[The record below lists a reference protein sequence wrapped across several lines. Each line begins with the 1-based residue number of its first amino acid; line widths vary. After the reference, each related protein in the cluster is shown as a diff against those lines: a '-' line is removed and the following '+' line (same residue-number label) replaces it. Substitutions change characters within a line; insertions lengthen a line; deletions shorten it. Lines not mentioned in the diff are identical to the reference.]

1 MAKITKRTNKDE
13 IYEAYQAAI
22 ARIQELESNTFNP
35 EKEVETK
42 KNEEVLKSASETIE
56 MNILNPEIINK
67 YKNVLAAIELKEA
80 ELKELYGIE
89 KEANTFAALLEAR
102 KNELDE
108 YDTKITNKKAEYV
121 DLYTNLAAEHQEKI
135 KKLNDEA
142 CEYKKQLQK
151 DRDRE
156 DEEYNYNLERQRKLD
171 NDKWEDEKA
180 ARLKEVEA
188 KEEAI
193 AQRELALQDMTNE
206 IAELNAKLEE
216 VPAAIAAAK
225 EEAIAETKSKLEKSH
240 HFEKAAMQKDYDHLK
255 ETLQSK
261 IDTLEEKVSELNAT
275 NNDLRENLNASYE
288 RIQTIAN
295 ESVKNSGVRIL
306 ESGSNNK

>member
-1 MAKITKRTNKDE
+1 MVKITKRNNKDE

-56 MNILNPEIINK
+56 MNILNPEVINK

-80 ELKELYGIE
+80 ELKELYDIE
-89 KEANTFAALLEAR
+89 KEANSFAALVEA
-102 KNELDE
+102 KNTKLDELDKQIEDKKVE
-108 YDTKITNKKAEYV
+108 YIDLSNSLSESHKARI
-121 DLYTNLAAEHQEKI
+121 QQ
-135 KKLNDEA
+135 LNDEA
-142 CEYKKQLQK
+142 CEYKNRLKK

-156 DEEYNYNLERQRKLD
+156 EEDFKYNLERQRKLD

-216 VPAAIAAAK
+216 VPAA
-225 EEAIAETKSKLEKSH
+225 EAKSKLEKSH